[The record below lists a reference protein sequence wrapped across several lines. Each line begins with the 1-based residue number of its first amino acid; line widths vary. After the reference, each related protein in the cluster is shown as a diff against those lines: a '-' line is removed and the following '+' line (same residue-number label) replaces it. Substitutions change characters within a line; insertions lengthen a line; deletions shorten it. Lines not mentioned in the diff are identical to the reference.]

1 MSLPERVRL
10 LLRPRSPIGPKM
22 RARTTAAVLRP
33 ILRMRYPMTPKM
45 NMRTTST
52 KLLLMAKEP
61 TTQRTKMHGMRM
73 ASEILAMCAKMRQPP
88 SPMRS
93 MKNCTMTKPAKKVQ
107 VIGAYFVKSSGPGW
121 RPWMMRP
128 PMRTAVTDSPGMPR
142 VSVGMS
148 EPPVT
153 ALFAASEP
161 ATPSMEPCPN
171 FSGVLE
177 NCLAVLQPRKQAMEA
192 PAPGRMPM
200 MFPMSHA

>member
-1 MSLPERVRL
+1 MRAASPPRQMEHKNEMIVISHRLLRAANHPLIAAFPFFSQSMRSGEKAERTQRMMRTQQIGVEKRMEMSLPERVRL

-73 ASEILAMCAKMRQPP
+73 AAEILAMCAKMRQPP

-93 MKNCTMTKPAKKVQ
+93 MKNCTMTKPAKKV
-107 VIGAYFVKSSGPGW
+107 
-121 RPWMMRP
+121 
-128 PMRTAVTDSPGMPR
+128 
-142 VSVGMS
+142 
-148 EPPVT
+148 
-153 ALFAASEP
+153 
-161 ATPSMEPCPN
+161 
-171 FSGVLE
+171 
-177 NCLAVLQPRKQAMEA
+177 
-192 PAPGRMPM
+192 
-200 MFPMSHA
+200 